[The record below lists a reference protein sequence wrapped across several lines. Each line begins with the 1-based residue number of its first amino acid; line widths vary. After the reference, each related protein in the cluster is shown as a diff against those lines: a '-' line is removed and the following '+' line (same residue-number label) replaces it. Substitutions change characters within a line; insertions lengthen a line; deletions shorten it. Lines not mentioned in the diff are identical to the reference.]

1 MLQNLKLFTKMIW
14 WKFKMRKFMS
24 LVGIKSRKA
33 FTNKID
39 TNTKNKVL
47 NKYALLLDKE
57 KKLILR
63 ENVKDIKFAKNK
75 GLKDNLIN
83 RLKIDDLKLRNIKDS
98 IIKIS
103 KLKDPV
109 DFTLK
114 KWSRPNGLNIRK
126 VTIPIG
132 VIGVI
137 FESRP
142 NVTSDVAGLCFKS
155 GNAVILKGGSE
166 SLNTNRILAKLFRQ
180 ALKKNNVDENYIQF
194 VDSKDRKMVDTMLS
208 KMKKYIDV
216 IIPRGGKNLVKR
228 VQEFS
233 NVPII
238 GHLEG
243 LCHTFV
249 DKDAELNMASKII
262 YNAKLRNT
270 SICGA
275 TETIL
280 LHEKIVKKFCNP
292 ILQKLENAN
301 CKIYGDKIL
310 RKYYKGKLY
319 PAKEKDWSTEYLT
332 ATVSVK
338 VVKNSNEAINHIN
351 KYGTMHT
358 DSIITKNK
366 KTATKFLKNVK
377 SSIAMHNTST
387 QFADGGEFGFGGEV
401 GISTNTLPPR
411 GPVGLEQLVSYKYE
425 ISSKGKIRE

>member
-1 MLQNLKLFTKMIW
+1 MSKIMKLI
-14 WKFKMRKFMS
+14 
-24 LVGIKSRKA
+24 GIKSRKA
-33 FTNKID
+33 SERKVDI
-39 TNTKNKVL
+39 NTKNKVL
-47 NKYALLLDKE
+47 NFYAKLLDKE

-63 ENVKDIKFAKNK
+63 ENLKDVKFAKNK
-75 GLKDNLIN
+75 GIKENLIS
-83 RLKIDDLKLRNIKDS
+83 RLEINEIKLRNISDS
-98 IIKIS
+98 INKIS

-109 DFTLK
+109 NITLK
-114 KWSRPNGLNIRK
+114 KWSRPNGLNIKR

-166 SLNTNRILAKLFRQ
+166 AINTNRILAKLFRL

-194 VDSKDRKMVDTMLS
+194 VDSKNRKMVDIMLS

-233 NVPII
+233 TVPIV

-243 LCHTFV
+243 ICHTFV
-249 DKDAELNMASKII
+249 DKDAELKMASNIV

-270 SICGA
+270 AICGG

-292 ILQKLENAN
+292 ILKKLEDEN
-301 CKIYGDKIL
+301 CKIYGDNIL
-310 RKYYKGKLY
+310 RKYYKGKVY

-332 ATVSVK
+332 AAVSVK
-338 VVKNSNEAINHIN
+338 VVKSSEEAINHIN

-366 KTATKFLKNVK
+366 KTANKFLKNVK

-425 ISSKGKIRE
+425 ISSKGKIRK

>member
-1 MLQNLKLFTKMIW
+1 MN
-14 WKFKMRKFMS
+14 RFMN

-33 FTNKID
+33 SSKKIATNI
-39 TNTKNKVL
+39 KNKVL
-47 NKYALLLDKE
+47 NKYAQLLDEE

-63 ENVKDIKFAKNK
+63 ENAKDIKFAQNK

-83 RLKIDDLKLRNIKDS
+83 RLKIDDLRLKNIKNS
-98 IIKIS
+98 IKKIS

-109 DFTLK
+109 DVILK
-114 KWSRPNGLNIRK
+114 KWKRPNGLNIRR

-166 SLNTNRILAKLFRQ
+166 ALNTNRILAKLFRK

-194 VDSKDRKMVDTMLS
+194 VDSKNRKMVDIMLS

-216 IIPRGGKNLVKR
+216 IIPRGGKSLVKR

-280 LHEKIVKKFCNP
+280 LHEKIIKKFCNP

-301 CKIYGDKIL
+301 CKIYGDRIL
-310 RKYYKGKLY
+310 QKYYKGKLY
-319 PAKEKDWSTEYLT
+319 PAKEKDWSTEYLA

-338 VVKNSNEAINHIN
+338 VVKSSDEAINHIN

-366 KTATKFLKNVK
+366 KTAMKFLKNVK

>member
-1 MLQNLKLFTKMIW
+1 MSKIMKLI
-14 WKFKMRKFMS
+14 
-24 LVGIKSRKA
+24 GIKSRKA
-33 FTNKID
+33 SERKVDI
-39 TNTKNKVL
+39 NTKNKVL
-47 NKYALLLDKE
+47 NFYAKLLDKE

-63 ENVKDIKFAKNK
+63 ENLKDVKFAKNK
-75 GLKDNLIN
+75 GIKENLIS
-83 RLKIDDLKLRNIKDS
+83 RLEIDEIKLKNISDS
-98 IIKIS
+98 INKIS

-109 DFTLK
+109 NVTLK
-114 KWSRPNGLNIRK
+114 KWSRPNGLNIKR

-166 SLNTNRILAKLFRQ
+166 AINTNRILAKLFRL

-194 VDSKDRKMVDTMLS
+194 VDSKNRKMVDIMLS

-233 NVPII
+233 TVPII

-243 LCHTFV
+243 ICHTFV
-249 DKDAELNMASKII
+249 DKDAELKMSSNIV

-270 SICGA
+270 AICGA

-292 ILQKLENAN
+292 ILKKLEDEN

-310 RKYYKGKLY
+310 RKYYKGKVY

-338 VVKNSNEAINHIN
+338 IVKSSEEAINHIN

-366 KTATKFLKNVK
+366 KTANKFLKNVK

-425 ISSKGKIRE
+425 ISSKGKIRK